1 MAEVK
6 KQTRRWQMAENCILC
21 EEGDKR
27 IRSVAA
33 GICGD
38 CGEILNCPTGC
49 YKPTDYSDDSR
60 SAAALD
66 QGVCLVCGGKVDCP
80 AGHLAAEPSSLL
92 VRTLIRRADELWLS

>member
-1 MAEVK
+1 VARICVVCE
-6 KQTRRWQMAENCILC
+6 LC
-21 EEGDKR
+21 EQGDKR
-27 IRSVAA
+27 VKSVAS

-38 CGEILNCPTGC
+38 CGGTLDCPNGC
-49 YKPTDYSDDSR
+49 YKPVDYSDDSR

-80 AGHLAAEPSSLL
+80 SGHLAAEPSSS